1 MHIGGLYGG
10 KTLQALL
17 ACNMAFLEVGKIA
30 FSGTPGIVDYMRTH
44 HLLAVQQNCGRCA
57 VAMRV
62 RRRADFSDGA
72 GWWYPPCKTRKSIR
86 SGSFFEKSHR
96 NGFSFCTFG
105 PVSTQ

>member
-1 MHIGGLYGG
+1 MHIGGLYECTGG

-62 RRRADFSDGA
+62 RRRADVSDGA
-72 GWWYPPCKTRKSIR
+72 GWW
-86 SGSFFEKSHR
+86 
-96 NGFSFCTFG
+96 
-105 PVSTQ
+105 VSTVQDQKEH